1 MNAVINRAKVRHPFD
16 ICNSYFLSYVQNG
29 LLFQNKSCFRLL
41 NGLGF
46 IKPIHCI
53 MNSYQI
59 PFSDL
64 PMLAKT
70 DKAYAEQV
78 LDLKPFFKYPVDIQH
93 FIQIISDKSK
103 EALNRTVLVESL
115 RKQYQKLLNPALGS
129 QNIEKLLQNNT
140 FTVTTAH
147 QPSLLTGPLYFV
159 YKIFSTIRLS
169 EILKEKY
176 PNFHF
181 VPVFVIGGEDHDFE
195 EVNFA
200 KIFNKKLV
208 WEAGE
213 KGSVGMMQTQ
223 NLKIVL
229 EELKE
234 ILGNNEHAQTIFKI
248 IENAY
253 TQFDVYQDA
262 TQNLLNELFGKYG
275 LVVLNMNDVDLKRLF
290 IPIMRRELVEQRSKH
305 LVEATQTKLEK
316 AGFKAQAFARPINLF
331 YLRDQLRERIVEING
346 VYSALNTDFT
356 WTQETILAELE
367 ANPQHFSPNVILRPL
382 YQETVLPNLAYI
394 GGGGELAYWLERKS
408 QFKHFGLNFPM
419 LIRRNS
425 VLWLDK
431 LGQERLEKLNIQLTD
446 LTGDIDVFI
455 KKYITNSTN
464 DLINLQAEK
473 EQFSQIFATI
483 AEKAKWIDPTLEK
496 TVLAEQTKQLQ
507 VLVNIEAK
515 LLKSEKQKQ
524 ETTIQQIRTLA
535 QKYFPNGGLQERTDN
550 FLPFYVKH
558 GADFFEVL
566 KQKLNPLEQG
576 MIVIQE

>member
-1 MNAVINRAKVRHPFD
+1 
-16 ICNSYFLSYVQNG
+16 
-29 LLFQNKSCFRLL
+29 
-41 NGLGF
+41 
-46 IKPIHCI
+46 

-78 LDLKPFFKYPVDIQH
+78 LDLKPFFKYPVDIQN
-93 FIQIISDKSK
+93 FIQIIKDKSK
-103 EALNRTVLVESL
+103 EVINRPVLVESL
-115 RKQYQKLLNPALGS
+115 RKQYQKLQNPTFVAE
-129 QNIEKLLQNNT
+129 NIAKLAQNNA

-169 EILKEKY
+169 EILKEKHPEY
-176 PNFHF
+176 EF

-200 KIFNKKLV
+200 KIFNKKII
-208 WEAGE
+208 WEAKE
-213 KGSVGMMQTQ
+213 TGSVGMMQTT
-223 NLKIVL
+223 
-229 EELKE
+229 ELKTVLAE
-234 ILGNNEHAQTIFKI
+234 LKAVLGDSEQARNIFQI
-248 IENAY
+248 IENSY
-253 TQFDVYQDA
+253 TQFNVYQDA

-275 LVVLNMNDVDLKRLF
+275 LVVLNMNDIALKRLF
-290 IPIMRRELVEQRSKH
+290 IPTMRRELVEQPSKN
-305 LVEATQTKLEK
+305 LVETTQTKLEK

-346 VYSALNTDFT
+346 TYSALNTDFT
-356 WTQETILAELE
+356 WTKAEILAALE

-394 GGGGELAYWLERKS
+394 GGGGELAYWLERKA

-455 KKYITNSTN
+455 KKYITHSTQ
-464 DLINLQAEK
+464 DLINLQTEK
-473 EQFSQIFATI
+473 EQFNQIFAAI
-483 AEKAKWIDPTLEK
+483 AEKAKLVDPTLEK

-558 GADFFEVL
+558 GELFFKVL
-566 KQKLNPLEQG
+566 KQYLNPLEQG
-576 MIVIQE
+576 MIVIYE